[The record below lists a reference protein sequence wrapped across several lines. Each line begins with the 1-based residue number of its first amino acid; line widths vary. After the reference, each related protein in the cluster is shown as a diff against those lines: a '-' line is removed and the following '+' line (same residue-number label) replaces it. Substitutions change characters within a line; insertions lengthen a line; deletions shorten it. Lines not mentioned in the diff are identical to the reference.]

1 MDVCGRGAAI
11 FKILPVLVSF
21 QPVPAAQEESGPAEE
36 KNWPTKPAL
45 SACPPGAGPG
55 PGLLSAGLR
64 RPCSQPPE
72 EPISS
77 SPALLLPLFS
87 SHSLFVVLTVSPPP
101 PPPQS
106 HFSWFSLDQRLREK
120 QFLAP
125 CLLLAWSFTSS
136 SLTKWGR
143 ERLTR
148 ALSLGGGAILAE
160 VVAVLSDLWKVP
172 EHLGEARSSGYQ
184 LLSLVRAGLW
194 EACGAMS
201 VDGSR
206 SCSHPALPRI

>member
-1 MDVCGRGAAI
+1 MLSATRGAH
-11 FKILPVLVSF
+11 F
-21 QPVPAAQEESGPAEE
+21 Q
-36 KNWPTKPAL
+36 L
-45 SACPPGAGPG
+45 
-55 PGLLSAGLR
+55 
-64 RPCSQPPE
+64 
-72 EPISS
+72 S
-77 SPALLLPLFS
+77 SPPPPPVFQAFAFCGADGFS
-87 SHSLFVVLTVSPPP
+87 PP